1 MEISYLNTA
10 TLRSEISN
18 VYGRVAVA
26 PDGDFHFH
34 RGPAYA
40 ADNSLPYPSK
50 RKKPVVG
57 GDSYYY

>member
-26 PDGDFHFH
+26 PDGDFHFD

-40 ADNSLPYPSK
+40 ADVRGHTR
-50 RKKPVVG
+50 RKERSPLLVG
-57 GDSYYY
+57 HSY